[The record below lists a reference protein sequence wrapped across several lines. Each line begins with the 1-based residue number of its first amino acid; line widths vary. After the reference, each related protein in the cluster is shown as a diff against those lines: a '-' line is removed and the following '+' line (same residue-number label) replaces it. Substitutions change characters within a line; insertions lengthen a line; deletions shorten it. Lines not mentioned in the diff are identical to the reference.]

1 MTTGFSAVDL
11 RRMLS
16 RLRDVMAGAGSVQ
29 ERLDKTVALIAK
41 GLKADV
47 CSCYVMRAGEVLEL
61 FATFG
66 LSQTAVHLTRL
77 RVGEGLV
84 GEIAAH
90 ANPVALADAWS
101 HPQFV
106 YRPETGEDFFRSL
119 MGVPM
124 LQAGRVIGVL
134 VVQTREQRPFNDWE
148 VETLE
153 TVAMVIAE
161 LIAASQVVNR
171 EELFQT
177 EGNALIA
184 PRLTGVTLVPGV
196 GIGLAVMHKP
206 HVRIGRIVSDDPAVE
221 EQRLDKALATLRT
234 EVDAMIDGAHGDTTL
249 YGDILEVYRMFADD
263 RGWISRIMEAIGS
276 GLTAEA
282 AVQKVHD
289 DTRVRM
295 QQVSDPILRERLQDL
310 DDLANRLLNILAG
323 GGMRVELPENAI
335 LVCRSIGPT
344 ELIDYD
350 RRKLRGLVME
360 EGSPTMHAV
369 VVAKALDIPVVAQVQ
384 GALQRIDALDVV
396 VLDADAGQIIIRPSD
411 EVVELTTA
419 AVEAR
424 ARRKAA
430 YAERKDLP
438 SVTLDGHTV
447 GLYLN
452 AGFLIDMQAITETNA
467 AGIGLYRTEMPFL
480 SLPTIP
486 DVKTQQALYRQVV
499 ETAGER
505 PVTFRTLDVGG
516 DKIAASTFAMQEDN
530 PAMGWRSIRLTLDR
544 PSLLRQQLRAL
555 VSATEGATLRVMF
568 PMIASVAEFATA
580 RDILNRE
587 VARHRQTGAQG
598 PSEIKV
604 GTMLEVPSLLWQLDE
619 LMRHVDFISVG
630 SNDLMQ
636 FLYAVD
642 RGNTRVASRY
652 DTLSPPMLRVLDAI
666 ITKCDAAGVE
676 ASICG
681 EIAGQPLEALALVAL
696 GFRNLSMSAS
706 GIGPVRGMIRSLR
719 LEAARSYVKTLLA
732 AEVSTVRENLRA
744 FARDHAIALQ

>member
-1 MTTGFSAVDL
+1 
-11 RRMLS
+11 
-16 RLRDVMAGAGSVQ
+16 
-29 ERLDKTVALIAK
+29 
-41 GLKADV
+41 
-47 CSCYVMRAGEVLEL
+47 
-61 FATFG
+61 
-66 LSQTAVHLTRL
+66 
-77 RVGEGLV
+77 
-84 GEIAAH
+84 
-90 ANPVALADAWS
+90 
-101 HPQFV
+101 
-106 YRPETGEDFFRSL
+106 
-119 MGVPM
+119 
-124 LQAGRVIGVL
+124 
-134 VVQTREQRPFNDWE
+134 
-148 VETLE
+148 
-153 TVAMVIAE
+153 
-161 LIAASQVVNR
+161 
-171 EELFQT
+171 
-177 EGNALIA
+177 
-184 PRLTGVTLVPGV
+184 
-196 GIGLAVMHKP
+196 
-206 HVRIGRIVSDDPAVE
+206 
-221 EQRLDKALATLRT
+221 
-234 EVDAMIDGAHGDTTL
+234 
-249 YGDILEVYRMFADD
+249 MFADD

-295 QQVSDPILRERLQDL
+295 QQVSDPVLRERLQDL

-499 ETAGER
+499 EAAGER

-544 PSLLRQQLRAL
+544 PSLLRQQ
-555 VSATEGATLRVMF
+555 
-568 PMIASVAEFATA
+568 
-580 RDILNRE
+580 
-587 VARHRQTGAQG
+587 RHRQSGAQG

>member
-1 MTTGFSAVDL
+1 MTAFSAADL

-16 RLRDVMAGAGSVQ
+16 RLRDVMAGVGAVQ
-29 ERLDKTVALIAK
+29 ERLDKTVTLIAES
-41 GLKADV
+41 LRADV
-47 CSCYVMRAGEVLEL
+47 CSCYIMRAGEVLEL

-66 LSQTAVHLTRL
+66 LKQTAVHLTRL

-90 ANPVALADAWS
+90 ARPLALADAWS

-134 VVQTREQRPFNDWE
+134 VVQTRDQRPFNDWE

-161 LIAASQVVNR
+161 LMAASQIVKR

-177 EGNALIA
+177 EGNALL
-184 PRLTGVTLVPGV
+184 PLRLTGTTLNPGL

-206 HVRIGRIVSDDPAVE
+206 HVRIGRLVSDDPGVE
-221 EQRLDKALATLRT
+221 ERRLQTALDALRA
-234 EVDAMIDGAHGDTTL
+234 EVDAMIGEAHGDASL

-263 RGWISRIMEAIGS
+263 RGWISRITEAIGS

-282 AVQKVHD
+282 AVQRVHD

-295 QQVSDPILRERLQDL
+295 QQVSDPVLRERLQDL
-310 DDLANRLLNILAG
+310 DDLANRLLSILAG
-323 GGMRVELPENAI
+323 GGMRAELPDNAI
-335 LVCRSIGPT
+335 LVCRTIGPT
-344 ELIDYD
+344 ELLDYD

-369 VVAKALDIPVVAQVQ
+369 VVAKALDLPVVAQVQ
-384 GALQRIDALDVV
+384 GALQRIDAFDQI
-396 VLDADAGQIIIRPSD
+396 VLDADTGHVILRPSD
-411 EVVELTTA
+411 EVIDLTTA
-419 AVEAR
+419 AVEASV
-424 ARRKAA
+424 RRKAA
-430 YAERKDLP
+430 YAAVKDQP
-438 SVTLDGHTV
+438 SVTADGHPV
-447 GLYLN
+447 ALYLN
-452 AGFLIDMQAITETNA
+452 AGFLIDLQALAETNA

-480 SLPTIP
+480 ALPTVP
-486 DVKTQQALYRQVV
+486 DVRTQQALYRQVV
-499 ETAGER
+499 EAAGGR

-516 DKIAASTFAMQEDN
+516 DKIAASTLAMSEDN

-555 VSATEGATLRVMF
+555 ISATAGGTLRVMF
-568 PMIASVAEFATA
+568 PMIASIAEFDAAREILARELERNRASGAPGPAT
-580 RDILNRE
+580 
-587 VARHRQTGAQG
+587 V
-598 PSEIKV
+598 KV
-604 GTMLEVPSLLWQLDE
+604 GTMLEVPSLIWQLE
-619 LMRHVDFISVG
+619 TLARRADFISVG

-636 FLYAVD
+636 FLFAVD

-652 DTLSPPMLRVLDAI
+652 DTLSPTMLRVLQRIVAC
-666 ITKCDAAGVE
+666 CDAAGVE
-676 ASICG
+676 LSICG

-696 GFRNLSMSAS
+696 GFRHLSMSAS
-706 GIGPVRGMIRSLR
+706 GIGPVRAMVRSLKFD
-719 LEAARSYVKTLLA
+719 AARSYVATLL
-732 AEVSTVRENLRA
+732 ESELPSVRENLRA
-744 FARDHAIALQ
+744 FARDRAVALG